1 MLTLGSLTLGA
12 GPCVA
17 IALRD
22 GVSVSEVRRAMDAGA
37 HVLEF
42 RVDEFSRHDSAFV
55 AGEIKRFAGIP
66 AIGTIRA
73 AAEGGAWHGA
83 EAERAALYQAIL
95 PHVDAIDI
103 ELSSSAIIDGIVSA
117 AHAASR
123 LVLGSYHNFSATPEL
138 EVLAALA
145 ETAKQRGVD
154 ILKVAAHCAT
164 SDDLRTL
171 ARFTIDYADRHIVT
185 IGMGP
190 QGVISRMLFPALGS
204 LLTYTF
210 LGAPTAPGQLNCETT
225 LQYLELFY
233 PKGEIKQRGATAPV
247 RDD

>member
-12 GPCVA
+12 GPRVV

-22 GVSVSEVRRAMDAGA
+22 GVSVSEVHRALDAGA

-42 RVDEFSRHDSAFV
+42 RVDEFSRRDSTFV

-73 AAEGGAWHGA
+73 AAEGGAWHGP
-83 EAERAALYQAIL
+83 ETERAALYLAIL

-103 ELSSSAIIDGIVSA
+103 ELSSNAIIDEIIYA
-117 AHAASR
+117 AHAAGR
-123 LVLGSYHNFSATPEL
+123 LVLGSYHNFTATPEPGS
-138 EVLAALA
+138 LASLA
-145 ETAKQRGVD
+145 EAAKQRGVD

-164 SDDLRTL
+164 SNDLRTL
-171 ARFTIDYADRHIVT
+171 AQFTLDYADRHVIT

-190 QGVISRMLFPALGS
+190 QGVISRVFFPALGS

-225 LQYLELFY
+225 LQYLEVFY